1 MGSLSCLAKNW
12 HRNEINK
19 TTLRHCEVS
28 GNPARFGRCI
38 GIGTWCN
45 FGTCQELQLPQS
57 GLFHGFSPS
66 KSEARSAVDGKFG
79 PYVAKCSVCV
89 FCKVWKSTAQR
100 CGSFFAFVGH
110 LAYIP
115 CQPVIDHWRRTECI
129 MATVRPLSGGF
140 CPALIFFGWGLFQS
154 QAPDEVIEDIIK
166 ALKVQHLER
175 STNFQ

>member
-66 KSEARSAVDGKFG
+66 KVRQDQQWMVNLGRMW
-79 PYVAKCSVCV
+79 PSVRFV
-89 FCKVWKSTAQR
+89 FFCKVWKSTAQR
-100 CGSFFAFVGH
+100 CGSFSAFVGH

-115 CQPVIDHWRRTECI
+115 GEPVIDHWRRTECI

-140 CPALIFFGWGLFQS
+140 CPALIILAPLAGVFFSHRLLM
-154 QAPDEVIEDIIK
+154 K
-166 ALKVQHLER
+166 
-175 STNFQ
+175 